1 MTKKNFKSGMDLLL
15 QGSKKNIELEK
26 IADKEKK
33 QETKQAKTTKATYY
47 LDSGLLE
54 KTKIIAFFERENI
67 SEIISQ
73 ALKEYVSTYS
83 DMKQAQKQYAK
94 KHQKH

>member
-1 MTKKNFKSGMDLLL
+1 MAKKNFTTGIDALI
-15 QGSKKNIELEK
+15 QDTKKNIESEK

-33 QETKQAKTTKATYY
+33 QAKSTKATYY
-47 LDSGLLE
+47 LDSELLE

-67 SEIISQ
+67 SKIISQ

-83 DMKQAQKQYAK
+83 DMKQAEKQYAK
-94 KHQKH
+94 KHKKQ